1 MPPIPGR
8 SSLLEAVVAAGRF
21 ERSLRRA
28 PDLRVERGQRKWA
41 GADAAHPGALL
52 TRAAR
57 ELRRMTASFEGSGD
71 RRAAS

>member
-21 ERSLRRA
+21 ERSVRRT
-28 PDLRVERGQRKWA
+28 PDLRVQRGQRKWA

-57 ELRRMTASFEGSGD
+57 ELRRLTASFDGGGD